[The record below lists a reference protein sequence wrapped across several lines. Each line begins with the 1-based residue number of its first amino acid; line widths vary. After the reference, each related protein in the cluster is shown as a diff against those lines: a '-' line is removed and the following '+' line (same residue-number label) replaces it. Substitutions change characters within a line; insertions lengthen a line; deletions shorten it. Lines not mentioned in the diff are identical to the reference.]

1 MKKLLLLTV
10 IIFASCGES
19 LMERDLRLFHEKN
32 KREQDSIHALIEK
45 NNKKIDVLEKEL
57 HYK

>member
-1 MKKLLLLTV
+1 
-10 IIFASCGES
+10 
-19 LMERDLRLFHEKN
+19 MERDLRLFHEKN